1 MAWEINTSML
11 FNLDFANNIILSSLF
26 LFFLIIDLS
35 FLISAAITRIFNPI
49 IKLSISIGIST
60 KEAKAE
66 IEKLQKESYQYYS
79 KLYKP
84 FYASYLL
91 IPFNLFLQLINFVLH
106 LFFFFNL
113 NSWFMFLLAWLY
125 IYWYSSLLLVKPRT
139 FNITIDLLL
148 CIFFIFMATLTV
160 NKRKITVWTKERLLF
175 FFLNIWYFSFSKKI
189 FFIYYKHCNAF

>member
-11 FNLDFANNIILSSLF
+11 FNLDFANNIILSGLF

-91 IPFNLFLQLINFVLH
+91 IPFNLFLQLINFLLH

-175 FFLNIWYFSFSKKI
+175 FF
-189 FFIYYKHCNAF
+189 